1 MENRIAICKS
11 ISFYD
16 PYGRTRLSGH
26 KALLFC
32 AYNGF
37 TIPHDTVGA
46 ILYNEILRGAGQVV
60 FDNDI
65 LKLFTPSMTTYAE
78 DADWLLKAIES
89 MGYKDIVDEFRCLN
103 DKFKATMREKISSGP
118 YSVSSVI
125 KTLEEVI
132 PARYLPPKK

>member
-1 MENRIAICKS
+1 
-11 ISFYD
+11 
-16 PYGRTRLSGH
+16 
-26 KALLFC
+26 
-32 AYNGF
+32 
-37 TIPHDTVGA
+37 
-46 ILYNEILRGAGQVV
+46 
-60 FDNDI
+60 
-65 LKLFTPSMTTYAE
+65 MTTYAE

-125 KTLEEVI
+125 KTLEEEI

>member
-1 MENRIAICKS
+1 MTKP
-11 ISFYD
+11 ISFHD
-16 PYGRTRLSGH
+16 PYGRTRLSGR

-32 AYNGF
+32 AYHGF

-46 ILYNEILRGAGQVV
+46 ILYNEIMRGAGQVL
-60 FDNDI
+60 FDNDT

-89 MGYKDIVDEFRCLN
+89 MGYQDLVDEFHCLN
-103 DKFKATMREKISSGP
+103 EKFKTAMREGLSSEP

-125 KTLEEVI
+125 NKLEEVI